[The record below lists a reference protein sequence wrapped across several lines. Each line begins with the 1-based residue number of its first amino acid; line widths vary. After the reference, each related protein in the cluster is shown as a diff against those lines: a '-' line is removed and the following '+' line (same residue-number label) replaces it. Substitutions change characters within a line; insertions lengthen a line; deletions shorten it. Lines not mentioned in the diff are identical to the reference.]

1 MKAANPLE
9 IGYARLMEWLRAGS
23 ENRKIR
29 FVKREVFV
37 ALRVAR
43 AIQNDEISRRAAALT
58 YHTLLSI
65 VPLMAVAFALF
76 KAFGGFQKLQQPLE
90 QMIFSQIPV
99 ADSHQISEWLQGFV
113 TQVNGGA
120 IAGVGL
126 LVLFY
131 SALGLLTNVEQ
142 ALNRVWNVRL
152 RRPLYMRLAIYWCI
166 LTLAPPI
173 IALSVSLSTGFIK
186 ETVRA
191 WLGTAV
197 ASLLLSLTAPVVI
210 ALVFFLIYIV
220 VPDTHVPWKDAAVG
234 SVTAAVIWNIAK
246 AGFIWSSS
254 ASSKYSAIYG
264 AMSVLPLLM
273 LWVYLSWWIVLFG
286 ASYTCARGHA
296 AKLTLEPEPEPTPPS
311 LRIMARVMVATWEHF
326 RQGLPI
332 TADALAKA
340 AGLPVGLC
348 QVAIDSLVDKRLV
361 DLTGREDEEGTE
373 YLLRRHIG
381 GLTLA
386 DLEDL
391 LADPQ
396 NRKNEAQ
403 LKASAAWE
411 SVSRHIGIAE
421 AARREKLQITL
432 EQAAL
437 ELDPAAMA

>member
-9 IGYARLMEWLRAGS
+9 VGYQRLMDWLRAGS
-23 ENRKIR
+23 DNRRLR

-58 YHTLLSI
+58 YHTLLSL

-90 QMIFSQIPV
+90 HLIFSQIPM
-99 ADSHQISEWLQGFV
+99 ADSHQVSEWLQGFV

-142 ALNRVWNVRL
+142 AFNRVWNVRL

-191 WLGTAV
+191 WLGVAV
-197 ASLLLSLTAPVVI
+197 ASLLLSLTGPVVI
-210 ALVFFLIYIV
+210 ALVFFLIYVI
-220 VPDTHVPWKDAAVG
+220 VPDIHVPWKDAAVG
-234 SVTAAVIWNIAK
+234 SITAAIIWNIAK
-246 AGFIWSSS
+246 AGFVWSSS

-273 LWVYLSWWIVLFG
+273 MWIYLSWWIVLFG

-296 AKLTLEPEPEPTPPS
+296 SKLTLEPEQEPAPPS
-311 LRIMARVMVATWEHF
+311 LRILARVMVATWEHF
-326 RQGLPI
+326 RSGLPI
-332 TADALAKA
+332 TTDTLAKS
-340 AGLPVGLC
+340 AGLPVGVC
-348 QVAIDSLVDKRLV
+348 QVAIDTLVDKRLV

-411 SVSRHIGIAE
+411 SVSRHIGVAE

-432 EQAAL
+432 EQAAEQL
-437 ELDPAAMA
+437 EPTAAA